1 MGVSTEGHSLPS
13 YLTVAQV
20 AKQMQVRPPTVYGWI
35 RKGHL
40 SAAKLPG
47 GGYRVQRQHL
57 HSFVEA
63 LYEEGGGSISSTEA
77 VRAAALQG
85 GRSRIQCNF
94 FELGRHAGK

>member
-1 MGVSTEGHSLPS
+1 MDVSTEGRLLPP

-20 AKQMQVRPPTVYGWI
+20 AEQMQVTPPTVYGWI

-57 HSFVEA
+57 RSFVEA
-63 LYEEGGGSISSTEA
+63 LYEEGDGSIGRTEA

-85 GRSRIQCNF
+85 GRSRIQRNF
-94 FELGRHAGK
+94 FELGRCAGK